1 MLHLIK
7 DIIITKVTWLEALA
21 PGESL
26 SLDGLGG
33 FMIDLK

>member
-1 MLHLIK
+1 
-7 DIIITKVTWLEALA
+7 VTWLEALA